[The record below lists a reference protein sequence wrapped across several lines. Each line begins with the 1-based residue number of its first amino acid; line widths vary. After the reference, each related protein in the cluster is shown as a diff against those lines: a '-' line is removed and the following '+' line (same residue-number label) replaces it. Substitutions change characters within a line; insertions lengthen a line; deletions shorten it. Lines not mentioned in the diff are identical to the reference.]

1 MKENPYERLGFPET
15 MSYDKRSILR
25 KECFRFIKFAYY
37 IDFLAVDCLTKIYIN
52 SIELFINEV
61 SKISG

>member
-37 IDFLAVDCLTKIYIN
+37 IDFLAIDCLTKIYIN
-52 SIELFINEV
+52 SV
-61 SKISG
+61 

>member
-37 IDFLAVDCLTKIYIN
+37 VDFLAVDSLTKIYLN
-52 SIELFINEV
+52 SI
-61 SKISG
+61 